1 MKRKLI
7 QKILIVAFA
16 IVMMIAIPFKTNA
29 AKGTPGGENGTTE
42 TTTEKP
48 GKTTESTT
56 ESTTEPS
63 VLKPGQPP
71 ALTEEPSTDE
81 EPGAGDS
88 QEPTTE
94 ATTEK
99 PGKTTESTTEAD
111 TDDSETTTEETTK
124 PKNEDRTVE
133 EKTEKSDKDLIA
145 TKGDPDKDKEGKS
158 IPTTFII
165 IGVCALVVI
174 IALIVV
180 IAVLMSARKKN
191 SAPVTTVTPDIPPND
206 FDDTLP
212 PIPPAFAA
220 GAADGNSGVLVG
232 QAVGANSGVLAGQAV
247 GAGSGVLAAGAAAAA
262 VNAVRPDATVQAPGS
277 LPIQLDIYNGESPTG
292 SRTLYMAQDL
302 IIGSGPNC
310 DIIFSEPYV
319 SGQNTRIFLQN
330 GTVMIEDMN
339 STNGTYAA
347 GLRVNKAAPLKSG
360 DVISIGEAEFCL
372 KF

>member
-63 VLKPGQPP
+63 VLKPSQPP

-94 ATTEK
+94 ATTE
-99 PGKTTESTTEAD
+99 
-111 TDDSETTTEETTK
+111 ETTK

-133 EKTEKSDKDLIA
+133 DKTEKSDKNLIA
-145 TKGDPDKDKEGKS
+145 TKGDPDKNKEGKG

-180 IAVLMSARKKN
+180 IAVLLSARKKN

-220 GAADGNSGVLVG
+220 GAADGNSGVLAGQAVGANSGVLAG

-247 GAGSGVLAAGAAAAA
+247 GAGSGILAAGAAAAA

>member
-63 VLKPGQPP
+63 VLKPSQPP
-71 ALTEEPSTDE
+71 AITEEPSTDE
-81 EPGAGDS
+81 EPGAADS

-94 ATTEK
+94 A
-99 PGKTTESTTEAD
+99 
-111 TDDSETTTEETTK
+111 TTEETTK

-133 EKTEKSDKDLIA
+133 EKTESDDKKIVA
-145 TKGDPDKDKEGKS
+145 SKGDPDKDKEGKG

-180 IAVLMSARKKN
+180 IAVLLSARKKN

-220 GAADGNSGVLVG
+220 GAADGNSGVLAG

-247 GAGSGVLAAGAAAAA
+247 GAGSGILAAGAAAAA

>member
-63 VLKPGQPP
+63 VLKPSQPP
-71 ALTEEPSTDE
+71 AITEEPSTDE
-81 EPGAGDS
+81 EPGAADS

-94 ATTEK
+94 A
-99 PGKTTESTTEAD
+99 
-111 TDDSETTTEETTK
+111 TTEETTK

-133 EKTEKSDKDLIA
+133 EKTESDDKKIVA
-145 TKGDPDKDKEGKS
+145 SKGDPDKDKEGKG

-180 IAVLMSARKKN
+180 IAVLLSARKKN

-220 GAADGNSGVLVG
+220 GAADGNSGVL
-232 QAVGANSGVLAGQAV
+232 AGQAV
-247 GAGSGVLAAGAAAAA
+247 GAGSGILAAGAAAAA

>member
-1 MKRKLI
+1 LKRKLI

-63 VLKPGQPP
+63 VLKPSQPP

-111 TDDSETTTEETTK
+111 TEDSETTTEETTK

-133 EKTEKSDKDLIA
+133 EKTESDDKKIVA
-145 TKGDPDKDKEGKS
+145 SKGDPDKDKEGKG

-180 IAVLMSARKKN
+180 IAVLLSARKKN

-220 GAADGNSGVLVG
+220 GAADGNSGVL
-232 QAVGANSGVLAGQAV
+232 AGQAV
-247 GAGSGVLAAGAAAAA
+247 GAGSGILAAGAAAAA